1 MGYNFFT
8 LVIFAAWF
16 FFGIYMLDKSNTNP
30 RKWGRADKNSDEG
43 GQSRNE
49 WLTLFFAPVMF
60 LIFHARKFWNEN
72 LSSLYARTKRKF
84 KYADISIFDSNGNPL
99 YSADCNNPAIDE
111 LKEIICDAVAKR
123 ASDIFFDP
131 TGDGKMS
138 LRFRID
144 GALILIKS
152 LDAVFGDNVINA
164 IKVASGMDITEK
176 RRPQDGSFSAR
187 VSEENPAFRVASVG
201 AFGGEKMAI
210 RLLGTQT
217 GPKTLEDIGF
227 SPEQCELLRNAISLN
242 SGMILM
248 CGATGS
254 GKTTTLYALIGNLD
268 YTLKNVISIEDPIER
283 VLPNVSQMEINA
295 KADITFAKI
304 LRNALRQ
311 NPDVICLGEIRDE
324 ETAEIAVHAAQ
335 TGHLIISTVHSNDSV
350 DTLDRLS
357 SLGIPFRSLASTI
370 RVIINQRLARRLC
383 PHCKKP
389 AEQMPKKWCKL
400 FEQFGLDTSGL
411 CVPQGCPEC
420 NNTGYRGRVA
430 CFDILVIDSTL
441 RAELEQD
448 NASLSR
454 IKQIADARD
463 VSNNLV
469 YHAATLAAQG
479 ITSISEADRVTL
491 EMDGGTF

>member
-1 MGYNFFT
+1 MIHLPNGIL
-8 LVIFAAWF
+8 LV
-16 FFGIYMLDKSNTNP
+16 
-30 RKWGRADKNSDEG
+30 
-43 GQSRNE
+43 
-49 WLTLFFAPVMF
+49 
-60 LIFHARKFWNEN
+60 
-72 LSSLYARTKRKF
+72 
-84 KYADISIFDSNGNPL
+84 
-99 YSADCNNPAIDE
+99 
-111 LKEIICDAVAKR
+111 
-123 ASDIFFDP
+123 
-131 TGDGKMS
+131 
-138 LRFRID
+138 
-144 GALILIKS
+144 
-152 LDAVFGDNVINA
+152 
-164 IKVASGMDITEK
+164 
-176 RRPQDGSFSAR
+176 
-187 VSEENPAFRVASVG
+187 
-201 AFGGEKMAI
+201 
-210 RLLGTQT
+210 T
-217 GPKTLEDIGF
+217 GP
-227 SPEQCELLRNAISLN
+227 
-242 SGMILM
+242 
-248 CGATGS
+248 TGS